1 MPLKPSHN
9 LLVRVSNPCGS
20 TKAIEDLTLKISD
33 RSKSPSVLTGGE
45 KGFNH
50 LGVYEVAVES
60 IQLRQPKVVP

>member
-20 TKAIEDLTLKISD
+20 TKAIEGLTLKISD
-33 RSKSPSVLTGGE
+33 RSKSRSVLTGGE

-50 LGVYEVAVES
+50 LGVYEVAIES
-60 IQLRQPKVVP
+60 IQLR